1 MLVPKRVIADS
12 DAGRRP
18 HYWLM
23 EALAK
28 RHWTATG
35 EGIPNTLPRPLTS
48 FVGRGTELSRL
59 KSRLGR
65 SRLVTITGPGG
76 SGKSRLAVE
85 LGRACLQLWPRAIW
99 WVDLSP
105 VQDPRMVAGAV
116 ASALQ
121 LRGQGTADDVVI
133 AWLAT
138 RRALVILD
146 NCEHLLGACA
156 GFSKVALEQCP
167 ELTIVA
173 TSREPL
179 GVPGEAQW
187 PVSSMRAADALR
199 LFAARAALVR
209 PDFTVGATN
218 ADLVR
223 QICERIDHMPLA
235 IELAAARMGVMTEE
249 EILRQLTERF
259 QLLTG
264 GHRTAPERQRTLGAT
279 IDWSYRLL
287 TGTEALLFRRLSV
300 FRGGFDFE
308 SVRTVC
314 AGGIPE
320 TVLDALA
327 GLVQKSMLVADRA
340 ENAGTRYSLLE
351 SHLAYAEDR
360 LRETGESESIRRR
373 HYEYFLQ
380 GVVPRT
386 RNPTLAQPPPG
397 LAESQWIARE
407 SGNLW
412 AAMWWARDNVEDMGL
427 TLAAHVVF
435 VAFGDVAQARSLM
448 ADLLHRSP
456 EKGVPRI
463 YALRSATALAM
474 WQGDS
479 KSAVAAADAA
489 LILARELRDP
499 ELLAYALTVA
509 AVAHEMHGA
518 VDTASAMYQ
527 EASSL
532 LRGSG
537 NRLLVT
543 QITINSA
550 WLAVERGDY
559 VGARGLLV
567 EANVRA
573 MAAGDLL
580 LAISGIDALAWAHL
594 GLHDFRQ
601 ANDCFKEAL
610 AISRNFRDYPELI
623 SCLNGLVSAAGA
635 SGNDLRALRL
645 AAGAGRLS
653 GETLIRSDLWPERQ
667 AEESL
672 VHSRDRLGKSRSET
686 AWKEGWAMSMDRL
699 IDYAL
704 GENEAETQ
712 DNAGP
717 LSRRERDVA
726 KLVAAGM
733 TNRQIGERLF
743 ISSRT
748 VDGHVERIR
757 SKLGVRSRTEVA
769 TWALEHGLSSDR
781 TASEPIMSSKRG
793 SPRQAPSKQQ
803 R

>member
-1 MLVPKRVIADS
+1 MQASV
-12 DAGRRP
+12 
-18 HYWLM
+18 
-23 EALAK
+23 K
-28 RHWTATG
+28 RHWSATG
-35 EGIPNTLPRPLTS
+35 EGVPNTLPRPLTS

-59 KSRLGR
+59 KSLLGR

-105 VQDPRMVAGAV
+105 LQDPRMVAGAV
-116 ASALQ
+116 VSALQ
-121 LRGQGTADDVVI
+121 LRGQGTAEDVVI

-156 GFSKVALEQCP
+156 GFSQVALERCP
-167 ELTIVA
+167 ELTMVA

-223 QICERIDHMPLA
+223 KICERIDHMPLA

-249 EILRQLTERF
+249 EILRQLTDRF

-287 TGTEALLFRRLSV
+287 TGPEALLFRRLSV

-308 SVRTVC
+308 SVRAVC
-314 AGGIPE
+314 AGGIAE

-327 GLVQKSMLVADRA
+327 GLVQKSMLVADRT
-340 ENAGTRYSLLE
+340 ENAGTRYRLLE

-360 LRETGESESIRRR
+360 LREAGESESIRRR

-386 RNPTLAQPPPG
+386 RNPALAQRPPG
-397 LAESQWIARE
+397 LSESQWVARE

-435 VAFGDVAQARSLM
+435 VTFGDVAQARSLM
-448 ADLLHRSP
+448 TDLLDRSP
-456 EKGVPRI
+456 EKGVPRV

-479 KSAVAAADAA
+479 KSAVGAADAG
-489 LILARELRDP
+489 LTLARELGDP
-499 ELLAYALTVA
+499 EVLAYALTVA
-509 AVAHEMHGA
+509 AVAHENHGA
-518 VDTASAMYQ
+518 LDTANEMYQ

-537 NRLLVT
+537 NRPLVT
-543 QITINSA
+543 QITINSG
-550 WLAVERGDY
+550 WLAVLSGDY
-559 VGARGLLV
+559 FAARELLV
-567 EANVRA
+567 GSNFTAKAE
-573 MAAGDLL
+573 GDLL
-580 LAISGIDALAWAHL
+580 MHASGLDALAWAHL
-594 GLHDFRQ
+594 GLHDNSQ
-601 ANDCFKEAL
+601 ADDTFKEAL
-610 AISRNFRDYPELI
+610 SIARNFGDYPELI
-623 SCLNGLVSAAGA
+623 SCLNGLVSAAGE

-645 AAGAGRLS
+645 AAGASRLS
-653 GETLIRSDLWPERQ
+653 GETLIKSEPWPERQ

-672 VHSRDRLGKSRSET
+672 LRSRDRLGIARSEA
-686 AWKEGWAMSMDRL
+686 AWREGWAMSLDRL

-704 GENEAETQ
+704 GESETETRH
-712 DNAGP
+712 NTGP

-726 KLVAAGM
+726 KLVAEGM

-769 TWALEHGLSSDR
+769 TWALVHGLSSDR
-781 TASEPIMSSKRG
+781 TASEPIMSRKRG
-793 SPRQAPSKQQ
+793 SPQQAPSKQQ